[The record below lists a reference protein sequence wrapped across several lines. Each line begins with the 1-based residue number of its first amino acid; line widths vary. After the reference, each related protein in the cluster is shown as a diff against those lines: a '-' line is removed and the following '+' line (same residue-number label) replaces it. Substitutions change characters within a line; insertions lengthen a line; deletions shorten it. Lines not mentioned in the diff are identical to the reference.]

1 MAITTTPDALADRIF
16 ASTLG
21 AFDLLAIYAGDR
33 LGWYAALREHGPA
46 TAEELAAATGT
57 HPRYVREWLEHQA
70 VGAVLEVDDVSADAH
85 QRRYSLP
92 AAHAE
97 VLLDRDSLNFVGPLA
112 RILPAFGA
120 VMPDLLQAYRHG
132 GGVPWSAFGTDA
144 LEAQADLNRPLFL
157 HVLAQEWL
165 PSVPEVHERLLAG
178 GGVADVA
185 CGGGWASIGIA
196 KAYPEVRVD
205 GFDVDEASIELARA
219 NAAAFGVAD
228 RVAFHVRDVTA
239 GPPPAGPYDVV
250 CVFEAIHDMS
260 RPVEALA
267 TMRAMAGDDG
277 AVLVMD
283 ERTAETF
290 DAPGEDVER
299 ILYGFSVFC
308 CLPAGMSEEASAA
321 TGTVMRPGTL
331 REYAQAAGFADV
343 EVLDVDHP
351 MFRLYRLA

>member
-1 MAITTTPDALADRIF
+1 MSITTTPDALAERIF

-21 AFDLLAIYAGDR
+21 ALDLLAIYAGDR

-46 TAEELAAATGT
+46 TPSELAAATGT

-70 VGAVLEVDDVSADAH
+70 VGAVLEVEDASADPE

-112 RILPAFGA
+112 RILPATAA
-120 VMPDLLQAYRHG
+120 VMPDLLAAYRGG

-165 PSVPEVHERLLAG
+165 PSLPDIHERLQEG
-178 GGVADVA
+178 GRVADVA

-219 NAAAFGVAD
+219 NAAACGVAD

-239 GPPPAGPYDVV
+239 GPPPGDRYDLV

-267 TMRAMAGDDG
+267 GMRALAAPDG

-283 ERTAETF
+283 ERTN
-290 DAPGEDVER
+290 DALTIGDPQEHY
-299 ILYGFSVFC
+299 LYSVSVLG
-308 CLPAGMSEEASAA
+308 CLPCGMNEQPSAA
-321 TGTVMRPGTL
+321 TGTVMRTATL
-331 REYAQAAGFADV
+331 THYAEEAGFERV
-343 EVLDVDHP
+343 EVLGIEHDT
-351 MFRLYRLA
+351 FRFYRLR

>member
-1 MAITTTPDALADRIF
+1 MSITTTPDALAERIF

-21 AFDLLAIYAGDR
+21 ALDLLAIYAGDR

-46 TAEELAAATGT
+46 TPAELAAATGT

-70 VGAVLEVDDVSADAH
+70 VGAVLEVEDASADPE

-112 RILPAFGA
+112 RILPATAA
-120 VMPDLLQAYRHG
+120 VMPDLLAAYRGG

-165 PSVPEVHERLLAG
+165 PSLPDIHERLQEG
-178 GGVADVA
+178 GRVADVA

-219 NAAAFGVAD
+219 NAAACGVAD

-239 GPPPAGPYDVV
+239 GPPPGDRYDLV

-267 TMRAMAGDDG
+267 TMRAMAGESG

-283 ERTAETF
+283 ERAAETF
-290 DAPGEDVER
+290 AAPGDEVER
-299 ILYGFSVFC
+299 MLYGFSVFC
-308 CLPAGMSEEASAA
+308 CLPAGMSEEPSAA

-331 REYAQAAGFADV
+331 RGYAQAAGFADV
-343 EVLDVDHP
+343 EVLDVEHP
-351 MFRLYRLA
+351 TFRLYRLA